1 MRPKMDFI
9 LGGDATAVSATATGS
24 AVIAASAIPRSAL
37 DVAVGDSESLVPM
50 PDLFVKIR
58 PIVCAT
64 DGSPRLLVRAGPYM
78 ALWVMVTSPVVTIE
92 LAWSHDGFGV
102 VDVILSAG
110 WWVVFAFCGFF
121 PRLLHKVLQPGSGP
135 LAQLSQRCTSDE
147 SMSSTRNPVMG
158 EPKDSTGEADEEPK
172 MSAGADSRSTAVLVH
187 ADQEASLRRWRILL
201 GAISILRA

>member
-1 MRPKMDFI
+1 MDMF
-9 LGGDATAVSATATGS
+9 LGGDATAASVTATGA
-24 AVIAASAIPRSAL
+24 AVFAASAIPRSAL
-37 DVAVGDSESLVPM
+37 DAAAGDSESLVPM
-50 PDLFVKIR
+50 PDLFVRIR

-121 PRLLHKVLQPGSGP
+121 PRLLHKVLQPGGGP
-135 LAQLSQRCTSDE
+135 LAQLCQRRTSDE
-147 SMSSTRNPVMG
+147 PMSPTENPVV
-158 EPKDSTGEADEEPK
+158 EDSDGEADEGPK
-172 MSAGADSRSTAVLVH
+172 KIAGADNSGSAAILVH